1 MTLAEFDAHWGP
13 NVGLT
18 GSVWLFVL
26 FVAGLLFGSFLNV
39 CISRLP
45 QDESVVRP
53 RSRCPLCSKPIRPW
67 DNIPL
72 LSWLLLR
79 GRCRDCHGPIGWRYA
94 AVELATGVWFA
105 GSYLIVN
112 GHSSLVLLNWLNA
125 AVLGFLLIGLAI
137 MDAETGLLP
146 DEFTLGGGFAGLV
159 LFCAY
164 AFMLPDVKGT
174 VFLTA
179 PEKALAL
186 RLLAV
191 LASVGFLLLIRWL
204 YWLAR
209 RREGMG
215 MGDVKM
221 MGMMAIFLGL
231 VPAMLA
237 LFVAILAGA
246 AVGVFVLLSRRAP
259 RQRSGLQSGAERTE
273 LPFGCFLALGGFYV
287 MLFGRQTLDWYM
299 QFFH

>member
-1 MTLAEFDAHWGP
+1 MTFAQFDAHLGQ

-18 GSVWLFVL
+18 GTVWSIVL

-53 RSRCPLCSKPIRPW
+53 RSKCPHCSAPIRPW

-79 GRCRDCHGPIGWRYA
+79 GRCRTCSGPISWRYP
-94 AVELATGVWFA
+94 AVEMATGAWFA
-105 GSYLIVN
+105 ASFVIAN
-112 GHSSLVLLNWLNA
+112 SSPGPVLLTWLTVA
-125 AVLGFLLIGLAI
+125 ILGFLLLGLAV
-137 MDAETGLLP
+137 MDVETGLLP
-146 DEFTLGGGFAGLV
+146 DEFTLGGGFAGFV
-159 LFCAY
+159 LFCVY
-164 AFMLPDVKGT
+164 AFLLPDVKGT

-186 RLLAV
+186 RLLAAT
-191 LASVGFLLLIRWL
+191 ASVAVLLLIRWL

-215 MGDVKM
+215 LGDVKM
-221 MGMMAIFLGL
+221 LGMMAIFLGFAP
-231 VPAMLA
+231 VMLA
-237 LFVAILAGA
+237 LFVAILSGAVAG
-246 AVGVFVLLSRRAP
+246 VLLLLSQ
-259 RQRSGLQSGAERTE
+259 RQKKSIKRTE

-287 MLFGRQTLDWYM
+287 MLFGQQTLGWYM
-299 QFFH
+299 HFFR